1 MPSEF
6 MLDEQLQ
13 SARLQAVCSS
23 HFFATLRQCAVDD
36 HDWATWTQLAC
47 THFET
52 CADADQCWNRF
63 ENDCMRLSR
72 LLDAGD
78 VASHRPMATVCFDA
92 AADYVAHGVDG
103 QRWRST
109 PRLLRAR
116 ALFGLVAASEIP
128 LHAAL
133 SRTTASQ
140 TPLAS
145 ISTMQSALR
154 LAGDLDGCLMV

>member
-1 MPSEF
+1 

-13 SARLQAVCSS
+13 AARLQAVCSS

-36 HDWATWTQLAC
+36 HDWSMWTQLAC

-52 CADADQCWNRF
+52 CGDADECWERF

-72 LLDAGD
+72 LLDGGEAA
-78 VASHRPMATVCFDA
+78 VTRRPAASDCFDA
-92 AADYVAHGVDG
+92 ATDYVTNGIEG

-128 LHAAL
+128 LHTAL
-133 SRTTASQ
+133 SRIATSV